1 MTKRVIRLS
10 ETHMMA
16 YVGEKINVDRVSNIA
31 ALCALLGEQ
40 FPQLIEIIPSYTS
53 VMVEFSPLDVDCD
66 ALEQHLYALLEQFES
81 LQSSVEANLIE
92 LPAYYD
98 VSVAPDLKSVA
109 ERNQLSVEQVIDI
122 HSQKSYTV
130 CAIGFAPGFA
140 FLGSVDARI
149 ATPRHAEPRLKV
161 AKGSVGIADQ
171 QTAVYPAQS
180 PGGWQIIANCPLSL
194 FDPDQTPMTPFQVGD
209 KVRFKPIDR
218 QTYIELG
225 GVL

>member
-16 YVGEKINVDRVSNIA
+16 YVGDKINVDRVSNIA
-31 ALCALLGEQ
+31 ALCELLGEQ

-53 VMVEFSPLDVDCD
+53 VMVEFSPLEVDGDV
-66 ALEQHLYALLEQFES
+66 LEQHLHALLRQFES

-98 VSVAPDLKSVA
+98 VSVAPDLNFVA

-122 HSQKSYTV
+122 HSQKHYTV

-149 ATPRHAEPRLKV
+149 ATPRHSEPRLKV

-209 KVRFKPIDR
+209 RVCFKPIDR
-218 QTYIELG
+218 QTFIELG

>member
-16 YVGEKINVDRVSNIA
+16 YVGDKINVDRVSNIA
-31 ALCALLGEQ
+31 ALCELLGEQ
-40 FPQLIEIIPSYTS
+40 FPHLIEIIPSYTS
-53 VMVEFSPLDVDCD
+53 VMVAFSPLEVDGDV
-66 ALEQHLYALLEQFES
+66 LEQHLHALLRQFES

-98 VSVAPDLKSVA
+98 VSVAPDLNFVA

-122 HSQKSYTV
+122 HSQNHYTV

-149 ATPRHAEPRLKV
+149 ATPRHSEPRLKV

-180 PGGWQIIANCPLSL
+180 PGGWQIIANCPVSL

-218 QTYIELG
+218 QTFIELG